1 MVALASPG
9 KAIGE
14 LIVTG
19 NSSDQNVT
27 VNGEASK
34 SGRTIFSS
42 STIVTPENLGAIV
55 NLGKAGRISF
65 SPNSN
70 FTLAVDGTAVS
81 GNLSA
86 GSITILSAPQT
97 VSVKILNGDIV
108 QANVGDTVAA
118 DPAAGQ
124 NPPNPNHASHNDKLI
139 FGIILAGALAAILWA
154 TQSGGNAEFGG
165 SSVTVSPVR

>member
-19 NSSDQNVT
+19 SSNDQNVT
-27 VNGEASK
+27 VNGEVAK

-42 STIVTPENLGAIV
+42 STIATPEGLGAIV

-65 SPNSN
+65 SPGST
-70 FTLAVDGTAVS
+70 FTLTVEGEAVS
-81 GNLSA
+81 GNLTA
-86 GSITILSAPQT
+86 GNITILSASQS
-97 VSVKILNGDIV
+97 VSVKILNGDTI

-139 FGIILAGALAAILWA
+139 FGIILAGALVAILWA
-154 TQSGGNAEFGG
+154 ANSDNRNEFGG
-165 SSVTVSPVR
+165 TSTTISPVR